1 MSKMAE
7 LYMDL
12 ENEVERLAH
21 TSMLWDE
28 DTWLEQVSDNRFEGQ
43 INFNHQMIFW
53 FENYV
58 SAFTAKAILREMG
71 EEFEL
76 LYDDATGEYCI
87 TTTLLTLTWRAA

>member
-12 ENEVERLAH
+12 ENEIERLSH

-28 DTWLEQVSDNRFEGQ
+28 DTWLEQVSDDRFEGH
-43 INFNHQMIFW
+43 IDFNHQLIFW

-71 EEFEL
+71 EDFSI
-76 LYDDATGEYCI
+76 LYDTCTDEYAI
-87 TTTLLTLTWRAA
+87 TTTLLTMTWRAE